1 MRRILGFSWLAT
13 TLLVPLV
20 LLSQTS
26 QTPQTTAPGQ
36 SAAVA
41 QTASPAQPAA
51 SVQEAAVANLN
62 DDLHIH
68 LSDQFI
74 GQAVQATP
82 RLTCSQKC
90 RDELVTC
97 EHDGQPL
104 SVCDPIYDACIAKC

>member
-1 MRRILGFSWLAT
+1 MRRILRFSWLAT
-13 TLLVPLV
+13 TLLVPIV

-74 GQAVQATP
+74 SQAVP

-97 EHDGQPL
+97 EHTGAPL
-104 SVCDPIYDACIAKC
+104 SVCDPIYNACIAKC